1 MDLRHLKSFAVL
13 AEELNFGRAAVR
25 LHISQPPLTR
35 QIQLMESELGARL
48 FDRLPRG
55 LALTA
60 AGISLLDDARRI
72 LGLVDAAKDRAAQAG
87 RGEIGR
93 LDVGIFGS
101 AIFHYI
107 PRLLLQFRSLYP
119 NVKIRLYEQTKVE
132 QIQAL
137 RERRLTIGFNRHV
150 RSEPDLVVET
160 VYVEPLLVA
169 LHCEHPLAQQAA
181 ISVLELSQQP
191 LILYPNNTREG
202 FADHV
207 VALFDHEGLQPQVEL
222 EVKDVVTAVALVSS
236 GFGLCVTPEAASSLQ
251 LPGVV
256 YRPLKADPPP
266 TVDLVCLYRLD
277 DASPILTA
285 FLETVRKLKPN
296 TRAKDRSPDNF
307 IMPSD
312 TIPIENDC
320 SNYRC
325 TGASQQR
332 SPLLKRV

>member
-1 MDLRHLKSFAVL
+1 MDLRHLKSFVVL
-13 AEELNFGRAAVR
+13 AEELNFSRAAVR

-35 QIQLMESELGARL
+35 QIQLMESELGALL
-48 FDRLPRG
+48 FERLPKG

-60 AGISLLDDARRI
+60 AGRTLLDDARRM
-72 LGLVDAAKDRAAQAG
+72 LGLMDAAKDRAAQAG
-87 RGEIGR
+87 RGELGR

-101 AIFHYI
+101 AIFHHI

-119 NVKIRLYEQTKVE
+119 NVQINLHEQTKAE

-150 RSEPDLVVET
+150 RPAPDLVVET
-160 VYVEPLLVA
+160 VYQEPLLVA
-169 LHCEHPLAQQAA
+169 LHGAHPLAQQAA
-181 ISVLELSQQP
+181 ISVRELSQQP

-207 VALFDHEGLQPQVEL
+207 LSMFYHEGLQARVEL

-256 YRPLKADPPP
+256 YRPLKAEPAP
-266 TVDLVCLYRLD
+266 TVELVCLYRRD
-277 DASPILTA
+277 DVSPVLTA
-285 FLETVRKLKPN
+285 FLETVRQFQPQSAN
-296 TRAKDRSPDNF
+296 ETPMR
-307 IMPSD
+307 
-312 TIPIENDC
+312 
-320 SNYRC
+320 
-325 TGASQQR
+325 
-332 SPLLKRV
+332 

>member
-1 MDLRHLKSFAVL
+1 MDLRHLKSFVVL
-13 AEELNFGRAAVR
+13 AEELNFSRAAVR

-35 QIQLMESELGARL
+35 QIQLMESELGAPL
-48 FDRLPRG
+48 FERLPKG

-60 AGISLLDDARRI
+60 AGCTLLDDARRM
-72 LGLVDAAKDRAAQAG
+72 LGLMDAAKDRAAQAG
-87 RGEIGR
+87 RGELGR

-101 AIFHYI
+101 AIFHHI

-119 NVKIRLYEQTKVE
+119 NVQINLHEQTKAE

-150 RSEPDLVVET
+150 RPAPDLVVET
-160 VYVEPLLVA
+160 VYQEPLLVA
-169 LHCEHPLAQQAA
+169 LHGAHPLAQQAA
-181 ISVLELSQQP
+181 ISVRELSQQP

-207 VALFDHEGLQPQVEL
+207 LSMFYHEGLQAQVEL

-256 YRPLKADPPP
+256 YRPLKAEPAP
-266 TVDLVCLYRLD
+266 TVELVCLYRRD
-277 DASPILTA
+277 DVSPVLTA
-285 FLETVRKLKPN
+285 FLETVRQFQPQSAN
-296 TRAKDRSPDNF
+296 ETPRR
-307 IMPSD
+307 
-312 TIPIENDC
+312 
-320 SNYRC
+320 
-325 TGASQQR
+325 
-332 SPLLKRV
+332 

>member
-13 AEELNFGRAAVR
+13 ADELNFGRAAVR

-35 QIQLMESELGARL
+35 QIQLMESELGVQL
-48 FDRLPRG
+48 FDRLPKG
-55 LALTA
+55 LSLTA

-101 AIFHYI
+101 AIFHHI

-119 NVKIRLYEQTKVE
+119 NVKISLHEQTKAE

-150 RSEPDLVVET
+150 KAEPDIVVET
-160 VYVEPLLVA
+160 VYMEPLLVA
-169 LHCEHPLAQQAA
+169 MHCGHPLAQQAA
-181 ISVLELSQQP
+181 ISIRELSQQP

-207 VALFDHEGLQPQVEL
+207 LSLFYNEGLQAQVEL

-256 YRPLKADPPP
+256 YRTLKADPLP
-266 TVDLVCLYRLD
+266 TVDLVCLYRRD
-277 DASPILTA
+277 DASPMLKA
-285 FLETVRKLKPN
+285 FLETVRQFQPQN
-296 TRAKDRSPDNF
+296 
-307 IMPSD
+307 
-312 TIPIENDC
+312 
-320 SNYRC
+320 
-325 TGASQQR
+325 AS
-332 SPLLKRV
+332 

>member
-1 MDLRHLKSFAVL
+1 MDLRHLKSFVVL
-13 AEELNFGRAAVR
+13 AEELNFSRAAVR

-35 QIQLMESELGARL
+35 QIQLMESELGAPL
-48 FDRLPRG
+48 FERLPKG

-60 AGISLLDDARRI
+60 AGCTLLDDARRM
-72 LGLVDAAKDRAAQAG
+72 LGLMDAAKDRAAQAG
-87 RGEIGR
+87 RGELGR

-101 AIFHYI
+101 AIFHHI

-119 NVKIRLYEQTKVE
+119 NVQINLHEQTKAE

-150 RSEPDLVVET
+150 RPAPDLVVET
-160 VYVEPLLVA
+160 VYQEPLLVA
-169 LHCEHPLAQQAA
+169 LHGAHPLAQQAA
-181 ISVLELSQQP
+181 ISVRELSQQP

-207 VALFDHEGLQPQVEL
+207 LSMFYHEGLQAQVEL

-256 YRPLKADPPP
+256 YRPLKAEPAP
-266 TVDLVCLYRLD
+266 TVELVCLYRRD
-277 DASPILTA
+277 DVSPVLTA
-285 FLETVRKLKPN
+285 FLETVRQFQPQSAN
-296 TRAKDRSPDNF
+296 ETPMR
-307 IMPSD
+307 
-312 TIPIENDC
+312 
-320 SNYRC
+320 
-325 TGASQQR
+325 
-332 SPLLKRV
+332 

>member
-1 MDLRHLKSFAVL
+1 MDLRHLKSFVVL
-13 AEELNFGRAAVR
+13 AEELNFSRAAAR

-35 QIQLMESELGARL
+35 QIQLMESELGAPL
-48 FDRLPRG
+48 FERLPKG

-60 AGISLLDDARRI
+60 AGRTLLDDARRM
-72 LGLVDAAKDRAAQAG
+72 LGLMDAAKDRAAQAG

-101 AIFHYI
+101 AIFHHI

-119 NVKIRLYEQTKVE
+119 NVQINLHEQTKAE

-150 RSEPDLVVET
+150 RPAPDLVVET
-160 VYVEPLLVA
+160 VYQEPLLVA
-169 LHCEHPLAQQAA
+169 LHGAHPLAQQAA
-181 ISVLELSQQP
+181 ISIRELSEQP

-207 VALFDHEGLQPQVEL
+207 LSMFYHEGLQAQVEL

-256 YRPLKADPPP
+256 YRPLKAEPAP
-266 TVDLVCLYRLD
+266 TVELVCVYRRD
-277 DASPILTA
+277 DASPVLTA
-285 FLETVRKLKPN
+285 FLETVRQFQPQ
-296 TRAKDRSPDNF
+296 
-307 IMPSD
+307 
-312 TIPIENDC
+312 
-320 SNYRC
+320 
-325 TGASQQR
+325 GANETPMR
-332 SPLLKRV
+332 

>member
-1 MDLRHLKSFAVL
+1 MDLRHLKSFVVL
-13 AEELNFGRAAVR
+13 AEELNFSRAAVR

-35 QIQLMESELGARL
+35 QIQLMESELGAPL
-48 FDRLPRG
+48 FERLPKG

-60 AGISLLDDARRI
+60 AGRTLLDDARRM
-72 LGLVDAAKDRAAQAG
+72 LGLMDAAKDRAAQAG
-87 RGEIGR
+87 RGELGR

-101 AIFHYI
+101 AIFHHI

-119 NVKIRLYEQTKVE
+119 NVQINLHEQTKAE

-150 RSEPDLVVET
+150 RPAPDLVVET
-160 VYVEPLLVA
+160 VYQEPLLVA
-169 LHCEHPLAQQAA
+169 LHGAHPLAQQAA
-181 ISVLELSQQP
+181 ISVRELSQQP

-207 VALFDHEGLQPQVEL
+207 LSMFYHEGLQAQVEL

-256 YRPLKADPPP
+256 YRPLKAEPAP
-266 TVDLVCLYRLD
+266 TVELVCLYRRD
-277 DASPILTA
+277 DVSPVLTA
-285 FLETVRKLKPN
+285 FLETVRQFQPQSAN
-296 TRAKDRSPDNF
+296 ETPRR
-307 IMPSD
+307 
-312 TIPIENDC
+312 
-320 SNYRC
+320 
-325 TGASQQR
+325 
-332 SPLLKRV
+332 

>member
-1 MDLRHLKSFAVL
+1 MDLRHLKSFVVL
-13 AEELNFGRAAVR
+13 AEDLNFSRAAVR

-35 QIQLMESELGARL
+35 QIQLMESELGAPL
-48 FDRLPRG
+48 FERLPKG

-60 AGISLLDDARRI
+60 AGCTLLDDARRM
-72 LGLVDAAKDRAAQAG
+72 LGLMDAAKDRAAQAG
-87 RGEIGR
+87 RGELGR

-101 AIFHYI
+101 AIFHHI

-119 NVKIRLYEQTKVE
+119 NVQINLHEQTKAE

-150 RSEPDLVVET
+150 RPAPDLVVET
-160 VYVEPLLVA
+160 VYQEPLLVA
-169 LHCEHPLAQQAA
+169 LHGAHPLAQQAA
-181 ISVLELSQQP
+181 ISVRELSQQP

-207 VALFDHEGLQPQVEL
+207 LSMFYHEGLQAQVEL

-256 YRPLKADPPP
+256 YRPLKAEPAP
-266 TVDLVCLYRLD
+266 TVELVCLYRRD
-277 DASPILTA
+277 DVSPVLTA
-285 FLETVRKLKPN
+285 FLETVRQFQPQSAN
-296 TRAKDRSPDNF
+296 ETPRR
-307 IMPSD
+307 
-312 TIPIENDC
+312 
-320 SNYRC
+320 
-325 TGASQQR
+325 
-332 SPLLKRV
+332 

>member
-1 MDLRHLKSFAVL
+1 MELRRLKSFVVL
-13 AEELNFGRAAVR
+13 AEELNFNRAAAR

-35 QIQLMESELGARL
+35 QIQLLESELGTPL
-48 FDRLPRG
+48 FERLPKG

-60 AGISLLDDARRI
+60 AGLILLDDARRI
-72 LGLVDAAKDRAAQAG
+72 LGLVDATKDRAAQAG

-101 AIFHYI
+101 AIFHHI

-119 NVKIRLYEQTKVE
+119 SVQISLHEQTKAE

-150 RSEPDLVVET
+150 RAEPDILVET
-160 VYVEPLLVA
+160 VYLEPLLVA

-181 ISVLELSQQP
+181 ISVSELSQQP
-191 LILYPNNTREG
+191 LILYPSNTREG

-207 VALFDHEGLQPQVEL
+207 LSLFDHEGLQAQVEL

-256 YRPLKADPPP
+256 YRPLQADPAP
-266 TVDLVCLYRLD
+266 TVDLVCLYRRD
-277 DASPILTA
+277 DVSPVLTA
-285 FLETVRKLKPN
+285 FLETVRNFQPQNASKL
-296 TRAKDRSPDNF
+296 
-307 IMPSD
+307 
-312 TIPIENDC
+312 PI
-320 SNYRC
+320 R
-325 TGASQQR
+325 
-332 SPLLKRV
+332 

>member
-13 AEELNFGRAAVR
+13 AEELNFGRAAAR

-35 QIQLMESELGARL
+35 QIQLMESELGTQL
-48 FDRLPRG
+48 FDRRPKG

-60 AGISLLDDARRI
+60 AGITLLDDAKRI

-119 NVKIRLYEQTKVE
+119 NVQISLHEQTKAE

-150 RSEPDLVVET
+150 RSESDIAVET
-160 VYVEPLLVA
+160 VYLEPLLVA
-169 LHCEHPLAQQAA
+169 LPCGHPLAQQAA
-181 ISVLELSQQP
+181 ISIRELSQQP

-207 VALFDHEGLQPQVEL
+207 ISLFDHEGLQAQVEL

-256 YRPLKADPPP
+256 YRPLTADPSP
-266 TVDLVCLYRLD
+266 TVDLVCLYRRD

-285 FLETVRKLKPN
+285 FLDTVRKFHPQN
-296 TRAKDRSPDNF
+296 
-307 IMPSD
+307 
-312 TIPIENDC
+312 
-320 SNYRC
+320 
-325 TGASQQR
+325 ASQGQIR
-332 SPLLKRV
+332 

>member
-1 MDLRHLKSFAVL
+1 MDLRHLKSFVVL
-13 AEELNFGRAAVR
+13 AEELNFSRAAVR

-35 QIQLMESELGARL
+35 QIQLMESELGAPL
-48 FDRLPRG
+48 FERLPKG

-60 AGISLLDDARRI
+60 AGRTLLDDARRM
-72 LGLVDAAKDRAAQAG
+72 LGLMDAAKDRAAQAG
-87 RGEIGR
+87 RGELGR

-101 AIFHYI
+101 AIFHHI

-119 NVKIRLYEQTKVE
+119 NVQINLHEQTKAE

-150 RSEPDLVVET
+150 RRAPDLVVET
-160 VYVEPLLVA
+160 VYQEPLLVA
-169 LHCEHPLAQQAA
+169 LHGAHPLAQQAA
-181 ISVLELSQQP
+181 ISVRELSQQP

-207 VALFDHEGLQPQVEL
+207 LSMFYHEGLQAQVEL

-256 YRPLKADPPP
+256 YRPLKAEPAP
-266 TVDLVCLYRLD
+266 TVELVCLYRRD
-277 DASPILTA
+277 DVSPVLTA
-285 FLETVRKLKPN
+285 FLETVRQFQPQSAN
-296 TRAKDRSPDNF
+296 ETPRR
-307 IMPSD
+307 
-312 TIPIENDC
+312 
-320 SNYRC
+320 
-325 TGASQQR
+325 
-332 SPLLKRV
+332 